1 MTTVAVA
8 ASRYVRIPLAAAITG
23 LSEKAIEK
31 KIESGIWLEGRE
43 YKRKG
48 PGEIYIYMKGFEKW
62 VEQELAASS

>member
-8 ASRYVRIPLAAAITG
+8 ASRYVRIPLAAALTG
-23 LSEKAIEK
+23 LTERAIEK
-31 KIESGIWLEGRE
+31 KIHDGVWLEGRE

-48 PGEIYIYMKGFEKW
+48 REIYVDMKGFEKW

>member
-8 ASRYVRIPLAAAITG
+8 ASRYVRIPLAAALTG

-31 KIESGIWLEGRE
+31 KIEDGVWLEGRE

-48 PGEIYIYMKGFEKW
+48 REIYIDMKGFEKW

>member
-8 ASRYVRIPLAAAITG
+8 ASRYVRIPLAAALTG
-23 LSEKAIEK
+23 LTERAIEK
-31 KIESGIWLEGRE
+31 KIEDGVWLEGRE

-48 PGEIYIYMKGFEKW
+48 REIYVDMKGYEKW